1 MVILLGMENIK
12 ILYEIKKNGH
22 TIKSANVVWKVCS
35 WGNST
40 NRSGSRVTLHMS
52 CEGNQQ
58 SIYPAHIFHENV
70 NSHLNVVL
78 QYRCLT
84 NVETCVCILQDFFN
98 HCIKTEKNA
107 QILKFKTEI
116 Y

>member
-12 ILYEIKKNGH
+12 ILYEIKNGH

-40 NRSGSRVTLHMS
+40 KRCGSGVTFHMS

-58 SIYPAHIFHENV
+58 SIYPTHIFHQNI
-70 NSHLNVVL
+70 NSLLNAIL

-84 NVETCVCILQDFFN
+84 DVETCVCIRQDFFN
-98 HCIKTEKNA
+98 HCIKTKTTH
-107 QILKFKTEI
+107 KF
-116 Y
+116 